1 MAATKTESMKQVL
14 EIKEL
19 VNSGKTIIGN
29 NQVISALKD
38 GKVTRVLLA
47 KNAPQEIR
55 DDAKYY
61 AKLNDVEYVELE
73 QDNEELGVICKK
85 NFFIAIIGVVA

>member
-1 MAATKTESMKQVL
+1 MATKTESVKQIM

-29 NQVISALKD
+29 NKVISALKNNELQ
-38 GKVTRVLLA
+38 RILLA
-47 KNAPQEIR
+47 KNAPQDIKN
-55 DDAKYY
+55 DAEYY
-61 AKLNDVEYVELE
+61 AKLDNVECVKLD
-73 QDNEELGVICKK
+73 QDNDELCVICKK